1 MQKTGNGKLHTVGAP
16 FTLELVAKIDIM
28 QFTRRRFVTGAVTAG
43 IWSAA
48 ASPAFTSKTSSD
60 FDSMAKADWMIDP
73 SVYAAEVI
81 RTPDGRGIALS
92 NGLVRRAFCLGPN
105 VATIAFDNLVTG
117 ESKLRSVRPEA
128 ILTID
133 NYELSVG
140 GLVGQPIQHYFLP
153 EWLDQMTADPRAF
166 RFDRVEEGKP
176 VERFPWRRVPAWS
189 SEELPWPSP
198 GKALTFH
205 YESGPETPIQ
215 GIRVRVHYELYDG
228 IPLMA
233 KWIDVENRSQLPI
246 QLNSFKA
253 EVLAVLMRDAGE
265 PQDSSPA
272 LLDNVV
278 PVHVETDYAFG
289 GGNPGVHWVPDP
301 LYGGAD
307 YDHQEPSLLECMPPL
322 GPELEI
328 VPGEIWNSFSVFE
341 LVYDSDD
348 LERRGLAKRKM
359 MRTLAPWVEENPIYM
374 HARYAAPEK
383 VKTVIDQCAAVG
395 FEMIILSF
403 GSGFDIENE
412 SPQYIQE
419 MTELAD
425 YARQKGIAL
434 GGYSLLAS
442 RGGNPQD
449 LVIDVKTGKP
459 GGGKFGPSPC
469 LGSRWA
475 EGYFEKLHR
484 FFPQT
489 RMSVFENDGSYP
501 GDYCA
506 STEHPGHR
514 GYLDSQWKQWKI
526 MSDFYRWCRGQGIYL
541 TVPDWYFLNGQSKT
555 GMGYTEDDWSLP
567 RQYQPLIERQDIYDG
582 TWDKTPSMG
591 WMFVPLMQYHGG
603 GSAATVEPLQEHLSN
618 YETRLADLLGAG
630 VQASWRGDRLYDTE
644 ETKHAVIRWV
654 DFYKNNRAILD
665 SDIVHL
671 RRPDGRDWDGIL
683 HVNPRLQSRGLAML
697 YNPLNEQITR
707 EIKIPLYY
715 TGLTKTANVSQEDAS
730 WKLYNLDRDFN
741 ITITVTIPA
750 QGRTWLCIR

>member
-1 MQKTGNGKLHTVGAP
+1 MGT
-16 FTLELVAKIDIM
+16 
-28 QFTRRRFVTGAVTAG
+28 
-43 IWSAA
+43 
-48 ASPAFTSKTSSD
+48 SP
-60 FDSMAKADWMIDP
+60 
-73 SVYAAEVI
+73 
-81 RTPDGRGIALS
+81 
-92 NGLVRRAFCLGPN
+92 
-105 VATIAFDNLVTG
+105 
-117 ESKLRSVRPEA
+117 
-128 ILTID
+128 
-133 NYELSVG
+133 
-140 GLVGQPIQHYFLP
+140 
-153 EWLDQMTADPRAF
+153 
-166 RFDRVEEGKP
+166 
-176 VERFPWRRVPAWS
+176 
-189 SEELPWPSP
+189 
-198 GKALTFH
+198 
-205 YESGPETPIQ
+205 
-215 GIRVRVHYELYDG
+215 
-228 IPLMA
+228 
-233 KWIDVENRSQLPI
+233 
-246 QLNSFKA
+246 
-253 EVLAVLMRDAGE
+253 
-265 PQDSSPA
+265 
-272 LLDNVV
+272 
-278 PVHVETDYAFG
+278 
-289 GGNPGVHWVPDP
+289 
-301 LYGGAD
+301 
-307 YDHQEPSLLECMPPL
+307 
-322 GPELEI
+322 
-328 VPGEIWNSFSVFE
+328 
-341 LVYDSDD
+341 
-348 LERRGLAKRKM
+348 
-359 MRTLAPWVEENPIYM
+359 NPIYM